1 MHRVLS
7 HAAAL
12 TIFAGATPLRAQQ
25 SAAPIEI
32 RAGSRIRLDAPGIA
46 PKHLFATV
54 ISETRDTLKVAS
66 QDAAIFAVARDR
78 ITRLEVS
85 RGDSRSAGA
94 VHGMKWGAPI
104 GLGTGVLLVALSD
117 DCKTCSKQP
126 SAGEGIGTVT
136 AMGAIVGAIAGAIAQ
151 HERWAP
157 LALARHVSFD
167 PRAARGTLALRAR
180 L

>member
-7 HAAAL
+7 LVVAPAIL
-12 TIFAGATPLRAQQ
+12 AGAAPLRAQQ
-25 SAAPIEI
+25 SAPPIEI
-32 RAGSRIRLDAPGIA
+32 RAGSRVRLEAPGIVA
-46 PKHLFATV
+46 KHLVGTV
-54 ISETRDTLKVAS
+54 ISQTRDTLKVAN
-66 QDAAIFAVARDR
+66 QDVATIAVPVDR

-85 RGDSRSAGA
+85 RGESRAAGA
-94 VHGMKWGAPI
+94 IHGMKWGVPI

-117 DCKTCSKQP
+117 DCKTCSRQP

-157 LALARHVSFD
+157 LALAPHVSFD

>member
-46 PKHLFATV
+46 PKHLVATV
-54 ISETRDTLKVAS
+54 ISETRDTLEVTS

-117 DCKTCSKQP
+117 DCKTCTNQP
-126 SAGEGIGTVT
+126 SAGDAIGTMAGVGIFFG
-136 AMGAIVGAIAGAIAQ
+136 AVIGAILQ
-151 HERWAP
+151 HEQWVP
-157 LALARHVSFD
+157 LALTPHVSFD
-167 PRAARGTLALRAR
+167 PRTAQGTLALGTRP
-180 L
+180 